1 MPSVARLNPQ
11 SELSPVTVD
20 WDLAFLQAPTKHALA
35 YWQSLRNGRQF
46 PTRRALS
53 PRAMR
58 SFLGHVNLVDVVPGA
73 GSSFDYI
80 ISLQGERARDVFG
93 RLAGTKL
100 REILS
105 PPLEERWRKSFDLPR
120 TATAP
125 LRLLTRAGTAGKNW
139 LACEA
144 LLAPLGDDGHVRTL
158 FWVLASWNVK

>member
-1 MPSVARLNPQ
+1 MPSAARLSPQ

-20 WDLAFLQAPTKHALA
+20 WDLAFLQAPTRQGLA
-35 YWQSLRNGRQF
+35 YWQSLRNGHQF
-46 PTRRALS
+46 PSRRALS

-58 SFLGHVNLVDVVPGA
+58 NFLGHVNLVDVVPGA

-80 ISLQGERARDVFG
+80 ISLQGEHAREVFG
-93 RLAGTKL
+93 RLAGRKL

-105 PPLEERWRKSFDLPR
+105 PALEQRWRKSFDLPR

-125 LRLLTRAGTAGKNW
+125 VRLFTRAGTAGKNW

-144 LLAPLGDDGHVRTL
+144 LLAPLGEDSRVQTL
-158 FWVLASWNVK
+158 FWVLASWKAK